1 MATTS
6 PDNLWSPDAVDDY
19 ALTTDLA
26 AMQDT
31 VQDALTGIRGGLA
44 YRADLTDA
52 QRIALT
58 GGQLF
63 EGLRVRTTDT
73 KIDWLYTNS
82 TWVPWGT
89 STTTSLTISS
99 GWSATVGYTP
109 RLVRNGGIVTIFG
122 AVTNNGSGAF
132 TSVLTVPTGYRP
144 AVHTFLAATH
154 SNQGMNGAGLVDP
167 TGLLT
172 YPAGY
177 FDGSLGASGVV
188 PLVGSWSL

>member
-73 KIDWLYTNS
+73 KIDWLYTAS
-82 TWVPWGT
+82 TWVAWGT
-89 STTTSLTISS
+89 STTTSLTLSS
-99 GWSATVGYTP
+99 GWTATGGYTP
-109 RLVRNGGIVTIFG
+109 RLVRNGGIVSIFG
-122 AVTNNGSGAF
+122 AVTNNGAGAF

-144 AVHTFLAATH
+144 AVNTFLSATH
-154 SNQGMNGAGLVDP
+154 SSQTMNGMALVDP
-167 TGLLT
+167 AGLLT
-172 YPAGY
+172 VPAGY
-177 FDGSLGASGVV
+177 YDGSLGSGGVM